1 MKRRTFLGSFAA
13 LAASGFVGSAKA
25 AWPERNIIAIVPF
38 PPGGGLDLSARV
50 IGNVLHKEL
59 GQPFVVMNRPG
70 ATGSLGTVAV
80 ARSEPDGYN
89 LLWGSL
95 TSTAI
100 FAALYR
106 DTVQFDLNKD
116 FSQVSVFGTVPFT
129 FVVNPSVKANSVSEL
144 VALAKAK
151 PGSITFATSG
161 HGSIQHLAA
170 ERFQRAAGV
179 EMLHIPY
186 KGIGPAMVDLLA
198 GHVDMAIE
206 SLSAV
211 MPHVRSGKLRALA
224 VTTKERFTLAPEIPT
239 ASEAGLKDFEFG
251 ANLFVAAPA
260 GTPQPIVAKIN
271 EAMNVAVSKPDVK
284 DNLLSQAVV
293 LKPNTLAEAT
303 ALVRA
308 ESAMWL
314 DLIKSA
320 NMRPQ

>member
-25 AWPERNIIAIVPF
+25 AWPERNITAIVPF

-50 IGNVLHKEL
+50 IGPILHKEL
-59 GQPFVVMNRPG
+59 GQPFVIMNRPG
-70 ATGSLGTVAV
+70 ATGSIGTLAV

-106 DTVQFDLNKD
+106 DTVQFDLNRD
-116 FSQVSVFGTVPFT
+116 FSQVSVFGTVPFA
-129 FVVNPSVKANSVSEL
+129 FVVNPAIRANSVSEL
-144 VALAKAK
+144 IALAKAK
-151 PGSITFATSG
+151 PGAITFATSG

-198 GHVDMAIE
+198 GQVDMAIE

-211 MPHVRSGKLRALA
+211 MPYVKSGKLRALA
-224 VTTKERFTLAPEIPT
+224 VTTKERFILTPDIST
-239 ASEAGLKDFEFG
+239 ASEAGLKDFELG

-260 GTPQPIVAKIN
+260 GTPQPVLARIN
-271 EAMNVAVSKPDVK
+271 EAMTAAVGKPEVK
-284 DNLLSQAVV
+284 ENLLNQAVV
-293 LKPNTLAEAT
+293 LKPSSLTEAT
-303 ALVRA
+303 KLVRD
-308 ESAMWL
+308 ETAMWL

-320 NMRPQ
+320 SIRPQ

>member
-13 LAASGFVGSAKA
+13 LAASGFISSANA
-25 AWPERNIIAIVPF
+25 AWPERNITAIVPF

-50 IGNVLHKEL
+50 IGPILHKEL
-59 GQPFVVMNRPG
+59 GQPFVILNRPG
-70 ATGSLGTVAV
+70 ATGSIGTLAV

-116 FSQVSVFGTVPFT
+116 FSQVSVFGTVPFA
-129 FVVNPSVKANSVSEL
+129 FVVNPSIKAHSVSEL
-144 VALAKAK
+144 IALAKAK

-198 GHVDMAIE
+198 GQVDMAIE

-211 MPHVRSGKLRALA
+211 MPYVKSGKLRALA
-224 VTTKERFTLAPEIPT
+224 VTTKERFILTAEIPT
-239 ASEAGLKDFEFG
+239 ASEAGLKDFELG

-260 GTPQPIVAKIN
+260 GTPQQVLAKVN
-271 EAMNVAVSKPDVK
+271 EAMNAAVGRLEVK
-284 DNLLSQAVV
+284 ENLLNQAVV
-293 LKPNTLAEAT
+293 LKPSSLTEAT
-303 ALVRA
+303 KLVRD
-308 ESAMWL
+308 ETAMWL

-320 NMRPQ
+320 NIRPQ